1 MGQIL
6 VNVISNKELLPYN
19 LVDNVRKSLNSSI
32 VD

>member
-6 VNVISNKELLPYN
+6 VNVIPNKELLPDN